1 MHGADHNIIRVC
13 NETEREGE
21 IETQKVLQ
29 QNIPKEGRK
38 NAALWTTKFDICNS
52 GSERTGQET

>member
-1 MHGADHNIIRVC
+1 MVQTTISSTYAMKQKW
-13 NETEREGE
+13 EGE

-29 QNIPKEGRK
+29 QNIPKERRK
-38 NAALWTTKFDICNS
+38 YAALWTTKFDISNS